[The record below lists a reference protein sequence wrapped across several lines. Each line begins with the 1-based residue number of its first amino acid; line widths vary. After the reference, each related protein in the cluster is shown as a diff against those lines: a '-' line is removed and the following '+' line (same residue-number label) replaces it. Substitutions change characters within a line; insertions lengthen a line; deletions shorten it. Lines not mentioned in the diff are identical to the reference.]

1 MPLHFPA
8 KTTAAGDGIS
18 LLEALLTTINV
29 RNVSQR
35 ALFTLPLELGIG
47 CRIGVKGFQMIKRQ
61 EILKICWIWVGGEQL
76 QVAAGHTTTIAEDTA
91 RTVTKDEIRK
101 AYPFGGEQLFFDD
114 DEMKWL
120 RYFGEPEIR
129 IIGFKPLSMLP
140 AWANT
145 GTPAFL
151 RAEETNYVGSSRVF
165 SALYQKL
172 FADQKF
178 ALTWSITRRNSMP
191 VLAALVPGSEKLHD
205 SGEQYVPEGLWFI
218 PLPYRDD
225 IRQNPETPLVRAPS
239 NLVDRMKVV
248 LNQMRL
254 PGETYDPRKYPNPG
268 QLHRLFCLHAHIDQ
282 ACSGFTR
289 LFRLSRWT
297 RISLPLKILTTRRS
311 LAIGRSKRL
320 VSTRTE
326 ARLTISA
333 CRSPHC

>member
-8 KTTAAGDGIS
+8 KTTSAGDGIA

-47 CRIGVKGFQMIKRQ
+47 CRIGVKGYAMIKRQ
-61 EILKICWIWVGGEQL
+61 EILKTCWVWVGGDEL
-76 QVAAGHTTTIAEDTA
+76 QVATGHTTTIAEDTA
-91 RTVTKDEIRK
+91 RTVTKGEIRK
-101 AYPFGGEQLFFDD
+101 AYPFGGEHLFFDD

-140 AWANT
+140 TWANT
-145 GTPAFL
+145 RTAVLL
-151 RAEETNYVGSSRVF
+151 RAEESNYVGSSRVY

-178 ALTWSITRRNSMP
+178 ALTWSIIRRNAMP
-191 VLAALVPGSEKLHD
+191 VLAALVPGAEKLHD
-205 SGEQYVPEGLWFI
+205 SDEQYVPGGLWFI

-225 IRQNPETPLVRAPS
+225 IRQAPETPLVRAPS
-239 NLVDRMKVV
+239 NLVNRMKLV

-268 QLHRLFCLHAHIDQ
+268 QLHRLVFILTDIDQ
-282 ACSGFTR
+282 AYSGSTR
-289 LFRLSRWT
+289 LFRHLRLT
-297 RISLPLKILTTRRS
+297 RMSLLTKIPMTRQS
-311 LAIGRSKRL
+311 LGIGRSKRS
-320 VSTRTE
+320 VCTCIKT
-326 ARLTISA
+326 RLTIPA
-333 CRSPHC
+333 CWRSHC